1 MNLNGIKSEEHS
13 FDDFDEN
20 HDNDFYDDD
29 RMDIND
35 GDDSQEGKYKQ
46 FFWNKLNNKLM
57 QNYEASLTQI
67 YKSMSPEPEGP
78 NQPKKSWSHSF
89 PCLNTLLKF

>member
-1 MNLNGIKSEEHS
+1 MNTNGIKSEEHS

-35 GDDSQEGKYKQ
+35 GDDSQEGKQKE
-46 FFWNKLNNKLM
+46 F
-57 QNYEASLTQI
+57 I
-67 YKSMSPEPEGP
+67 I
-78 NQPKKSWSHSF
+78 KK
-89 PCLNTLLKF
+89 N